1 MAKATLQLAR
11 AAKRR
16 AAEMLGDLPGLV
28 GIGLTKTARG
38 GYAVRVNLERE
49 AARAGRGRVPKTIGG
64 VPVAVAAV
72 GRVRAR

>member
-1 MAKATLQLAR
+1 
-11 AAKRR
+11 
-16 AAEMLGDLPGLV
+16 MLGDLPGLV
-28 GIGLTKTARG
+28 GIGVTKTARG
-38 GYAVRVNLERE
+38 GYALRVNLERE